1 MQTARRLRPGGKKVG
16 RNHLIADNPQVITC
30 MRVVLTCFFQTFL
43 LPGVCAIFLAIISPV
58 YWLGMSQSV
67 ESSYVLGQDVMSLGF
82 SDILFACILL
92 LTIYIYLNLKNI
104 LNEQLNFHHIDML
117 IWINIIVSILWMS
130 TLTLDIASIVLAEN
144 FVTQNESSFS
154 NIALLTSVGA
164 IIILGIIDLLIG
176 ILLLAKSTEL
186 PALLK
191 VFAIMSVIQGVI
203 GITVVFAVT
212 LIFIFPITLI
222 ILAMFF
228 LRKPE
233 SLEIV

>member
-1 MQTARRLRPGGKKVG
+1 MQ
-16 RNHLIADNPQVITC
+16 NNDY
-30 MRVVLTCFFQTFL
+30 L
-43 LPGVCAIFLAIISPV
+43 LPGVCAILLAIISPV

-117 IWINIIVSILWMS
+117 IWIYIIVSILWMS

-228 LRKPE
+228 LLKPE

>member
-1 MQTARRLRPGGKKVG
+1 MQ
-16 RNHLIADNPQVITC
+16 NNDY
-30 MRVVLTCFFQTFL
+30 L
-43 LPGVCAIFLAIISPV
+43 LPGVCAILLAIISPV

-117 IWINIIVSILWMS
+117 IWIYIIVSILWMS

-212 LIFIFPITLI
+212 LIFILPITLI